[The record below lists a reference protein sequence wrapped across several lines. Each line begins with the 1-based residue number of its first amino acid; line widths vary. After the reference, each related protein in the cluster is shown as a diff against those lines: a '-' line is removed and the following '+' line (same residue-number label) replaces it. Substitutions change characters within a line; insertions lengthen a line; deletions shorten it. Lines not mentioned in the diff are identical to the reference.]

1 MKYYSFSTPKPVVF
15 DVCGNLRSTNGFL
28 HHRRCFDQWVFIY
41 VKTGNLHLSQDGEE
55 FTVGSGEYVFLP
67 PYHEHFGTEPTKS
80 LISYFWVH
88 FTLPEGTE
96 VTTHPDLPTLEE
108 LGLSHFKEDGA
119 VGGENT
125 AEGKTASVPDRE
137 NAGAGEKTVGR
148 KKEEVAGAADENAA
162 RDLYLWPERGST
174 HYRGKIPQYFLEL
187 LDMTRQ
193 QPTYPAHM
201 PDCLLTLLLMQVSRE
216 TQESLVVQENDL
228 PPVLNKV
235 TKWMRS
241 NLDDDISMFYAAAE
255 FDYSSDYLAS
265 LFRKHFHMSFTRCLN
280 LMRIDAAKAM
290 LVSQNCSIKEAAYSC
305 GFPDEKYFMKVF
317 REVVGMTPTAYKN
330 TYFKYEDM

>member
-1 MKYYSFSTPKPVVF
+1 MKYYSFSTPRPIVF
-15 DVCGNLRSTNGFL
+15 DVCGNLRSSNGFL
-28 HHRRCFDQWVFIY
+28 HHRRCFDRWVFIY
-41 VKTGNLHLSQDGEE
+41 VKTGSLHLSQDGED

-67 PYHEHFGTEPTKS
+67 PYHEHFGTEPSKS
-80 LISYFWVH
+80 LLSYFWVH

-96 VTTHPDLPTLEE
+96 VTPYPDLPTLDE
-108 LGLSHFKEDGA
+108 LGLSHFKAD
-119 VGGENT
+119 
-125 AEGKTASVPDRE
+125 
-137 NAGAGEKTVGR
+137 
-148 KKEEVAGAADENAA
+148 GAADESAA

-174 HYRGKIPQYFLEL
+174 HYHGKIPQYFAEL

-201 PDCLLTLLLMQVSRE
+201 PACLLTLLLMQVSRE

-228 PPVLNKV
+228 PPILNKV

-241 NLDDDISMFYAAAE
+241 NLDNDISMFYAAAE
-255 FDYSSDYLAS
+255 FNYSPDYLAS
-265 LFRKHFHMSFTRCLN
+265 LFRKYFHMSFTRCLN

-330 TYFKYEDM
+330 TYFKYENM

>member
-119 VGGENT
+119 VGG
-125 AEGKTASVPDRE
+125 
-137 NAGAGEKTVGR
+137 
-148 KKEEVAGAADENAA
+148 ENAA

-280 LMRIDAAKAM
+280 LMRIDAAKAT

>member
-1 MKYYSFSTPKPVVF
+1 MKYYSFSTPRPIVF

-28 HHRRCFDQWVFIY
+28 HHRRCFDRWVFIY
-41 VKTGNLHLSQDGEE
+41 VKTGSLHLSQDGED

-67 PYHEHFGTEPTKS
+67 PYHEHFGTEPSKS
-80 LISYFWVH
+80 LLSYFWVH

-96 VTTHPDLPTLEE
+96 VTPYPDLPTLDE
-108 LGLSHFKEDGA
+108 LGLSHFKADGA
-119 VGGENT
+119 
-125 AEGKTASVPDRE
+125 A
-137 NAGAGEKTVGR
+137 
-148 KKEEVAGAADENAA
+148 KESAA
-162 RDLYLWPERGST
+162 RDLYLWSERGST
-174 HYRGKIPQYFLEL
+174 HYRGKIPQYFSEL

-201 PDCLLTLLLMQVSRE
+201 PACLLTLLLMQVSRE

-228 PPVLNKV
+228 PPILNKV

-241 NLDDDISMFYAAAE
+241 NLDNDISMFYAAAE
-255 FDYSSDYLAS
+255 FNYSPDYLAS
-265 LFRKHFHMSFTRCLN
+265 LFRKYFHMSFTRCLN

-290 LVSQNCSIKEAAYSC
+290 LASQNCSIKEAAYSC

>member
-119 VGGENT
+119 VGG
-125 AEGKTASVPDRE
+125 
-137 NAGAGEKTVGR
+137 
-148 KKEEVAGAADENAA
+148 ENAA

-290 LVSQNCSIKEAAYSC
+290 LISQNCSIKEAAYSC

>member
-1 MKYYSFSTPKPVVF
+1 MKYYSFSTPRPIVF

-28 HHRRCFDQWVFIY
+28 HHRRCFDRWVFIY
-41 VKTGNLHLSQDGEE
+41 VKTGSLHLSQNGED

-67 PYHEHFGTEPTKS
+67 PYHEHFGTEPSKS
-80 LISYFWVH
+80 LLSYFWVH

-96 VTTHPDLPTLEE
+96 VTTYPDLPTLDE
-108 LGLSHFKEDGA
+108 LGLSHFKTDGA
-119 VGGENT
+119 
-125 AEGKTASVPDRE
+125 A
-137 NAGAGEKTVGR
+137 
-148 KKEEVAGAADENAA
+148 KESAA

-174 HYRGKIPQYFLEL
+174 HYRGKIPQYFSEL

-201 PDCLLTLLLMQVSRE
+201 PACLLTLLLMQVSRE

-228 PPVLNKV
+228 PPILNKV

-241 NLDDDISMFYAAAE
+241 NLDNDISMFYAAAE
-255 FDYSSDYLAS
+255 FNYSPDYLAS
-265 LFRKHFHMSFTRCLN
+265 LFRKYFHMSFTRCLN

-330 TYFKYEDM
+330 TYFKYENM

>member
-1 MKYYSFSTPKPVVF
+1 MKYYSFSTPRPIVF

-28 HHRRCFDQWVFIY
+28 HHRRCFDRWVFIY
-41 VKTGNLHLSQDGEE
+41 VKTGSLHLSQDGED

-67 PYHEHFGTEPTKS
+67 PYHEHFGTEPSKS
-80 LISYFWVH
+80 LLSYFWVH

-96 VTTHPDLPTLEE
+96 VTPYPDFPTLDE
-108 LGLSHFKEDGA
+108 LGLSHFKADG
-119 VGGENT
+119 V
-125 AEGKTASVPDRE
+125 AEES
-137 NAGAGEKTVGR
+137 
-148 KKEEVAGAADENAA
+148 AA

-174 HYRGKIPQYFLEL
+174 HYRGKIPQYFAEL

-201 PDCLLTLLLMQVSRE
+201 PACLLTLLLMQVSRE

-228 PPVLNKV
+228 PPILNKV

-241 NLDDDISMFYAAAE
+241 NLDNDISMFYAAAE
-255 FDYSSDYLAS
+255 FNYSPDYLAS
-265 LFRKHFHMSFTRCLN
+265 LFRKYFHMSFTRCLN

-330 TYFKYEDM
+330 TYFKYENM

>member
-1 MKYYSFSTPKPVVF
+1 MKYYSFSTPQPVVF

-96 VTTHPDLPTLEE
+96 VSTHPDLPTLEE

-119 VGGENT
+119 VGGEN
-125 AEGKTASVPDRE
+125 
-137 NAGAGEKTVGR
+137 
-148 KKEEVAGAADENAA
+148 AA
-162 RDLYLWPERGST
+162 RDLYLLPERGST

-235 TKWMRS
+235 AKWMRS

-290 LVSQNCSIKEAAYSC
+290 LISQNCSIKEAAYSC
-305 GFPDEKYFMKVF
+305 GFLDEKYFMKVF
-317 REVVGMTPTAYKN
+317 RDVVGMTPTAYKN

>member
-1 MKYYSFSTPKPVVF
+1 MKYYSFSTPRPIVF

-28 HHRRCFDQWVFIY
+28 HHRRCFDRWVFIY
-41 VKTGNLHLSQDGEE
+41 VKTGSLHLSQDGED

-67 PYHEHFGTEPTKS
+67 PYHEHFGTEPSKS
-80 LISYFWVH
+80 LLSYFWVH
-88 FTLPEGTE
+88 FTLPEHTE
-96 VTTHPDLPTLEE
+96 VTTYPDLPTLDE
-108 LGLSHFKEDGA
+108 LGLSHFKADGA
-119 VGGENT
+119 
-125 AEGKTASVPDRE
+125 A
-137 NAGAGEKTVGR
+137 
-148 KKEEVAGAADENAA
+148 KESAA

-174 HYRGKIPQYFLEL
+174 HYRGKIPQYISEL

-201 PDCLLTLLLMQVSRE
+201 PACLLTLLLMQVSRE

-228 PPVLNKV
+228 PPILNKV

-241 NLDDDISMFYAAAE
+241 NLDNDISMFYAAAE
-255 FDYSSDYLAS
+255 FNYSPDYLAS
-265 LFRKHFHMSFTRCLN
+265 LFRKYFHMSFTRCLN

>member
-119 VGGENT
+119 VGG
-125 AEGKTASVPDRE
+125 
-137 NAGAGEKTVGR
+137 
-148 KKEEVAGAADENAA
+148 ENAA

-280 LMRIDAAKAM
+280 LMRIDAAKAI

>member
-55 FTVGSGEYVFLP
+55 FTIGSGEYVFLP

-88 FTLPEGTE
+88 FTLPESTE

-108 LGLSHFKEDGA
+108 LGLSHFKVDGA

-125 AEGKTASVPDRE
+125 
-137 NAGAGEKTVGR
+137 
-148 KKEEVAGAADENAA
+148 A

>member
-1 MKYYSFSTPKPVVF
+1 MKYYSFSTPRPIVF

-28 HHRRCFDQWVFIY
+28 HHRRCFDRWVFIY
-41 VKTGNLHLSQDGEE
+41 VKTGSLHLSQDGED

-67 PYHEHFGTEPTKS
+67 PYHEHFGTEPSKS
-80 LISYFWVH
+80 LLSYFWVH

-96 VTTHPDLPTLEE
+96 VTSYPDLPTLDE
-108 LGLSHFKEDGA
+108 LGLSHFKADGA
-119 VGGENT
+119 
-125 AEGKTASVPDRE
+125 A
-137 NAGAGEKTVGR
+137 
-148 KKEEVAGAADENAA
+148 KESAA

-174 HYRGKIPQYFLEL
+174 HYRGKIPRYFAEL

-201 PDCLLTLLLMQVSRE
+201 PACLLTLLLMQVSRE
-216 TQESLVVQENDL
+216 TQESLVVQANDL
-228 PPVLNKV
+228 PPILNKV

-241 NLDDDISMFYAAAE
+241 NLDNDISMFYAAAE
-255 FDYSSDYLAS
+255 FNYSPDYLAS
-265 LFRKHFHMSFTRCLN
+265 LFRKYFHMSFTRCLN

-330 TYFKYEDM
+330 TYFKYENM

>member
-1 MKYYSFSTPKPVVF
+1 MKYYSFSTPSPIVF

-28 HHRRCFDQWVFIY
+28 HHRRCFDRWVFIY
-41 VKTGNLHLSQDGEE
+41 VKTGSLHLSQDGED
-55 FTVGSGEYVFLP
+55 FTVGSGEYVFLS
-67 PYHEHFGTEPTKS
+67 PYHEHFGTEPSKS
-80 LISYFWVH
+80 LLSYFWVH

-96 VTTHPDLPTLEE
+96 VTPYPDLPTLDE
-108 LGLSHFKEDGA
+108 LGLSHFKAD
-119 VGGENT
+119 
-125 AEGKTASVPDRE
+125 
-137 NAGAGEKTVGR
+137 
-148 KKEEVAGAADENAA
+148 GAADESAA

-174 HYRGKIPQYFLEL
+174 HYRGKIPQYFAEL

-201 PDCLLTLLLMQVSRE
+201 PACLLTLLLMQVSRE

-228 PPVLNKV
+228 PPILNKV

-241 NLDDDISMFYAAAE
+241 NLDNDISMFYAAAE
-255 FDYSSDYLAS
+255 FNYSPDYLAS
-265 LFRKHFHMSFTRCLN
+265 LFRKYFHMSFTRCLN

-330 TYFKYEDM
+330 TYFKYENM

>member
-1 MKYYSFSTPKPVVF
+1 MKYYSFSTPRPIVF
-15 DVCGNLRSTNGFL
+15 DVCGNLRSSNGFL
-28 HHRRCFDQWVFIY
+28 HHRRCFDRWVFIY
-41 VKTGNLHLSQDGEE
+41 VKTGSLHLSQDGED

-67 PYHEHFGTEPTKS
+67 PYHEHFGTEPSKS
-80 LISYFWVH
+80 LLSYFWVH

-96 VTTHPDLPTLEE
+96 VTTYPDLPTLDE
-108 LGLSHFKEDGA
+108 LGLSHFKAD
-119 VGGENT
+119 
-125 AEGKTASVPDRE
+125 
-137 NAGAGEKTVGR
+137 
-148 KKEEVAGAADENAA
+148 GAADESAA

-174 HYRGKIPQYFLEL
+174 HYRGKIPQYFAEL

-201 PDCLLTLLLMQVSRE
+201 PACLLTLLLMQVSRE

-228 PPVLNKV
+228 PPILNKV

-241 NLDDDISMFYAAAE
+241 NLDNDISMFYAAAE
-255 FDYSSDYLAS
+255 FNYSPDYLAS
-265 LFRKHFHMSFTRCLN
+265 LFRKYFHMSFTRCLN

-330 TYFKYEDM
+330 TYFKYENM

>member
-1 MKYYSFSTPKPVVF
+1 MKYYSFSTPRPIVF

-28 HHRRCFDQWVFIY
+28 HHRRCFDRWVFIY
-41 VKTGNLHLSQDGEE
+41 VKTGSLHLSQDGEN

-67 PYHEHFGTEPTKS
+67 PYHEHFGTEPSKS
-80 LISYFWVH
+80 LLSYFWVH

-96 VTTHPDLPTLEE
+96 VTPYPDLPTLDE
-108 LGLSHFKEDGA
+108 LGLSHFKAD
-119 VGGENT
+119 
-125 AEGKTASVPDRE
+125 
-137 NAGAGEKTVGR
+137 
-148 KKEEVAGAADENAA
+148 GAADESAA

-174 HYRGKIPQYFLEL
+174 HYRGKIPQYFAEL

-201 PDCLLTLLLMQVSRE
+201 PACLLTLLLMQVSRE

-228 PPVLNKV
+228 PPILNKV

-241 NLDDDISMFYAAAE
+241 NLDNDISMFYAAAE
-255 FDYSSDYLAS
+255 FNYSPDYLAS
-265 LFRKHFHMSFTRCLN
+265 LFRKYFHMSFTRCLN

-317 REVVGMTPTAYKN
+317 REVIGMTPTAYKN

>member
-1 MKYYSFSTPKPVVF
+1 MKYYSFSTPMPIVF

-28 HHRRCFDQWVFIY
+28 HHRRCFDRWVFIY
-41 VKTGNLHLSQDGEE
+41 VKTGSLHLSQDGED

-67 PYHEHFGTEPTKS
+67 PYHEHFGTEPSKS
-80 LISYFWVH
+80 LLSYFWVH
-88 FTLPEGTE
+88 FTLPEHTE
-96 VTTHPDLPTLEE
+96 VTTYPDLPTLDE
-108 LGLSHFKEDGA
+108 LGLSHFKADGA
-119 VGGENT
+119 
-125 AEGKTASVPDRE
+125 A
-137 NAGAGEKTVGR
+137 
-148 KKEEVAGAADENAA
+148 KESAA

-174 HYRGKIPQYFLEL
+174 HYRGKIPQYFAEL

-201 PDCLLTLLLMQVSRE
+201 PACLLTLLLMQVSRE

-228 PPVLNKV
+228 PPILNKV
-235 TKWMRS
+235 IKWMRS
-241 NLDDDISMFYAAAE
+241 NLDNDISMFYAAAE
-255 FDYSSDYLAS
+255 FNYSPDYLAS
-265 LFRKHFHMSFTRCLN
+265 LFRKYFHMSFTRCLN

-330 TYFKYEDM
+330 TYFKYENM

>member
-1 MKYYSFSTPKPVVF
+1 MKYYSFSTPRPIVF

-28 HHRRCFDQWVFIY
+28 HHRRCFDRWVFIY
-41 VKTGNLHLSQDGEE
+41 VKTGSLHLSQDGED

-67 PYHEHFGTEPTKS
+67 PYHEHFGTEPSKS
-80 LISYFWVH
+80 LLSYFWVH

-96 VTTHPDLPTLEE
+96 VTPYPDFPTLDE
-108 LGLSHFKEDGA
+108 LGLSHFKADG
-119 VGGENT
+119 V
-125 AEGKTASVPDRE
+125 AEES
-137 NAGAGEKTVGR
+137 
-148 KKEEVAGAADENAA
+148 AA

-174 HYRGKIPQYFLEL
+174 HYRGKIPQYFAEL

-201 PDCLLTLLLMQVSRE
+201 PACLLTLLLMQVSRE
-216 TQESLVVQENDL
+216 TQESLVMQENDL
-228 PPVLNKV
+228 PPILNKV

-241 NLDDDISMFYAAAE
+241 NLDNDISMFYAAAE
-255 FDYSSDYLAS
+255 FNYSPDYLAS
-265 LFRKHFHMSFTRCLN
+265 LFRKYFHMSFTRCLN

-330 TYFKYEDM
+330 TYFKYENM

>member
-1 MKYYSFSTPKPVVF
+1 MKYYSFSTPRPIVF

-28 HHRRCFDQWVFIY
+28 HHRRCFDRWVFIY
-41 VKTGNLHLSQDGEE
+41 VKTGSLHLSQDGED

-67 PYHEHFGTEPTKS
+67 PYHEHFGTEPSKS
-80 LISYFWVH
+80 LLSYFWVH
-88 FTLPEGTE
+88 FTLPEHAE
-96 VTTHPDLPTLEE
+96 VTTYPDLPTLDE
-108 LGLSHFKEDGA
+108 LGLSHFKADGA
-119 VGGENT
+119 
-125 AEGKTASVPDRE
+125 A
-137 NAGAGEKTVGR
+137 
-148 KKEEVAGAADENAA
+148 KESAA

-174 HYRGKIPQYFLEL
+174 HYRGKIPQYISEL

-201 PDCLLTLLLMQVSRE
+201 PACLLTLLLMQVSRE

-228 PPVLNKV
+228 PPILNKV

-241 NLDDDISMFYAAAE
+241 NLDNDISMFYAAAE
-255 FDYSSDYLAS
+255 FNYSPDYLAS
-265 LFRKHFHMSFTRCLN
+265 LFRKYFHMSFTRCLN

>member
-1 MKYYSFSTPKPVVF
+1 MKYYSFSTPRPIVF

-28 HHRRCFDQWVFIY
+28 HHRRCFDRWVFIY
-41 VKTGNLHLSQDGEE
+41 VKTGSLHLSQNGED

-67 PYHEHFGTEPTKS
+67 PYHEHFGTEPSKS
-80 LISYFWVH
+80 LLSYFWVH

-96 VTTHPDLPTLEE
+96 VTTYPDLPTLDE
-108 LGLSHFKEDGA
+108 LGLSHFKADGA
-119 VGGENT
+119 
-125 AEGKTASVPDRE
+125 A
-137 NAGAGEKTVGR
+137 
-148 KKEEVAGAADENAA
+148 KESAA

-174 HYRGKIPQYFLEL
+174 HYRGKIPQYFSEL

-201 PDCLLTLLLMQVSRE
+201 PACLLTLLLMQVSRE

-228 PPVLNKV
+228 PPILNKV

-241 NLDDDISMFYAAAE
+241 NLDNDISMFYAAAE
-255 FDYSSDYLAS
+255 FNYSPDYLAS
-265 LFRKHFHMSFTRCLN
+265 LFRKYFHMSFTRCLN

-330 TYFKYEDM
+330 TYFKYENM

>member
-1 MKYYSFSTPKPVVF
+1 MKYYSFSTPRPIVF

-28 HHRRCFDQWVFIY
+28 HHRRCFDRWVFIY
-41 VKTGNLHLSQDGEE
+41 VKTGSLHLSQDGED

-67 PYHEHFGTEPTKS
+67 PYHEHFGTEPSKS
-80 LISYFWVH
+80 LLSYFWVH
-88 FTLPEGTE
+88 FTLPEHTE
-96 VTTHPDLPTLEE
+96 VTPYPDLPTLDE
-108 LGLSHFKEDGA
+108 LGLSHFKAD
-119 VGGENT
+119 
-125 AEGKTASVPDRE
+125 
-137 NAGAGEKTVGR
+137 
-148 KKEEVAGAADENAA
+148 GAADESAA

-174 HYRGKIPQYFLEL
+174 HYRGKIPQYFSEL

-201 PDCLLTLLLMQVSRE
+201 PACLLTLLLMQVSRE

-228 PPVLNKV
+228 PPILNKV

-241 NLDDDISMFYAAAE
+241 NLDNDISMFYAAAE
-255 FDYSSDYLAS
+255 FNYSPDYLAS
-265 LFRKHFHMSFTRCLN
+265 LFRKYFHMSFTRYLN

-330 TYFKYEDM
+330 TYFKYENM

>member
-1 MKYYSFSTPKPVVF
+1 MKYYSFSTPRPIVF

-28 HHRRCFDQWVFIY
+28 HHRRCFDRWVFIY
-41 VKTGNLHLSQDGEE
+41 VKTGSLHLSQDGED

-67 PYHEHFGTEPTKS
+67 PYHEHFGTEPSKS
-80 LISYFWVH
+80 LLSYFWVH

-96 VTTHPDLPTLEE
+96 VTPYPDLPTLDE
-108 LGLSHFKEDGA
+108 LGLSHFKADGA
-119 VGGENT
+119 
-125 AEGKTASVPDRE
+125 A
-137 NAGAGEKTVGR
+137 
-148 KKEEVAGAADENAA
+148 KESAA

-174 HYRGKIPQYFLEL
+174 HYRGKIPQYFSEL

-201 PDCLLTLLLMQVSRE
+201 PACLLTLLLMQVSRE

-228 PPVLNKV
+228 PPILNKV

-241 NLDDDISMFYAAAE
+241 NLDNDISMFYAAAE
-255 FDYSSDYLAS
+255 FNYSPDYLAS
-265 LFRKHFHMSFTRCLN
+265 LFRKYFHMSFTRCLN

-317 REVVGMTPTAYKN
+317 REVIGMTPTAYKN
-330 TYFKYEDM
+330 TYFKYENM

>member
-1 MKYYSFSTPKPVVF
+1 MKYYSFSTPRPIVF

-28 HHRRCFDQWVFIY
+28 HHRRCFDRWVFIY
-41 VKTGNLHLSQDGEE
+41 VKTGSLHLSQDGED

-67 PYHEHFGTEPTKS
+67 PYHEHFGTEPSKS
-80 LISYFWVH
+80 LLSYFWVH

-96 VTTHPDLPTLEE
+96 VTPYPDLPTLDE
-108 LGLSHFKEDGA
+108 LGLSHFKADGA
-119 VGGENT
+119 V
-125 AEGKTASVPDRE
+125 
-137 NAGAGEKTVGR
+137 
-148 KKEEVAGAADENAA
+148 KESAA

-174 HYRGKIPQYFLEL
+174 HYHGKIPQYFSEL

-201 PDCLLTLLLMQVSRE
+201 PACLLTLLLMQVSRE

-228 PPVLNKV
+228 PPILNKV

-241 NLDDDISMFYAAAE
+241 NLDNDISMFYAAAE
-255 FDYSSDYLAS
+255 FNYSPDYLAS
-265 LFRKHFHMSFTRCLN
+265 LFRKYFHMSFTRCLN
-280 LMRIDAAKAM
+280 LMRIDATKAM

>member
-125 AEGKTASVPDRE
+125 S
-137 NAGAGEKTVGR
+137 
-148 KKEEVAGAADENAA
+148 

-290 LVSQNCSIKEAAYSC
+290 LISQNCSIKEAAYSC

>member
-1 MKYYSFSTPKPVVF
+1 MKYYSFSTPRPIVF
-15 DVCGNLRSTNGFL
+15 EVCGNLRSTNGFL
-28 HHRRCFDQWVFIY
+28 HHRRCFDRWVFIY
-41 VKTGNLHLSQDGEE
+41 VKTGSLHLSQDGED

-67 PYHEHFGTEPTKS
+67 PYHEHFGTEPSKS
-80 LISYFWVH
+80 LLSYFWVH
-88 FTLPEGTE
+88 FTLPEGIE
-96 VTTHPDLPTLEE
+96 VTTYPDLPTLDE
-108 LGLSHFKEDGA
+108 LGLSHFKADGA
-119 VGGENT
+119 ADRDTTPVGERTASAPDGEN
-125 AEGKTASVPDRE
+125 
-137 NAGAGEKTVGR
+137 
-148 KKEEVAGAADENAA
+148 AGAADESAARDKEGVADESAA

-174 HYRGKIPQYFLEL
+174 HYRGKIPQYFSEL

-201 PDCLLTLLLMQVSRE
+201 PACLLTLLLMQVSRE

-228 PPVLNKV
+228 PPILNKL

-241 NLDDDISMFYAAAE
+241 NLDNDISMFYAAAE
-255 FDYSSDYLAS
+255 FNYSPDYLAS
-265 LFRKHFHMSFTRCLN
+265 LFRKYFHMSFTRCLN

-305 GFPDEKYFMKVF
+305 GFPNEKYFMKVF

-330 TYFKYEDM
+330 TYFKYENM

>member
-1 MKYYSFSTPKPVVF
+1 MKYYSFSTPRPIVF

-28 HHRRCFDQWVFIY
+28 HHRRCFDRWVFIY
-41 VKTGNLHLSQDGEE
+41 VKTGSLHLSQDGED

-67 PYHEHFGTEPTKS
+67 PYHEHFGTEPSKS
-80 LISYFWVH
+80 LLAYFWVH

-96 VTTHPDLPTLEE
+96 VTPYPDLPTLDE
-108 LGLSHFKEDGA
+108 LGLSHFKADGA
-119 VGGENT
+119 
-125 AEGKTASVPDRE
+125 A
-137 NAGAGEKTVGR
+137 
-148 KKEEVAGAADENAA
+148 KESAA

-174 HYRGKIPQYFLEL
+174 HYRGKIPQYFAEL

-201 PDCLLTLLLMQVSRE
+201 PACLLTLLLMQVSRE

-228 PPVLNKV
+228 PPILNKV

-241 NLDDDISMFYAAAE
+241 NLDNDISMFYAAAE
-255 FDYSSDYLAS
+255 FNYSPDYLAS
-265 LFRKHFHMSFTRCLN
+265 LFRKYFHMSFTRCLN

-330 TYFKYEDM
+330 TYFKYENM

>member
-1 MKYYSFSTPKPVVF
+1 MKYYSFSTPRPIVF

-28 HHRRCFDQWVFIY
+28 HHRRCFDRWVFIY
-41 VKTGNLHLSQDGEE
+41 VKTGSLHLSQDGED

-67 PYHEHFGTEPTKS
+67 PYHEHFGTEPSKS
-80 LISYFWVH
+80 LLSYFWVH

-96 VTTHPDLPTLEE
+96 VTTYPDLPTLDE
-108 LGLSHFKEDGA
+108 LGLSHFKADG
-119 VGGENT
+119 T
-125 AEGKTASVPDRE
+125 A
-137 NAGAGEKTVGR
+137 
-148 KKEEVAGAADENAA
+148 KESAA

-174 HYRGKIPQYFLEL
+174 HYRGKIPQYFSEL

-201 PDCLLTLLLMQVSRE
+201 PACLLTLLLMQVSRE

-228 PPVLNKV
+228 PPILNKV

-241 NLDDDISMFYAAAE
+241 NLDNDISMFYAAAE
-255 FDYSSDYLAS
+255 FNYSPDYLAS
-265 LFRKHFHMSFTRCLN
+265 LFRKYFHMSFTRCLN

-330 TYFKYEDM
+330 TYFKYENM

>member
-1 MKYYSFSTPKPVVF
+1 MKYYSFSTPRPIVF

-28 HHRRCFDQWVFIY
+28 HHRRCFDRWVFIY
-41 VKTGNLHLSQDGEE
+41 VKTGSLHLSQDGED

-67 PYHEHFGTEPTKS
+67 PYHEHFGTEPSKS
-80 LISYFWVH
+80 LLSYFWVH

-96 VTTHPDLPTLEE
+96 VTPYPDLPTLDE
-108 LGLSHFKEDGA
+108 LGLSHFK
-119 VGGENT
+119 
-125 AEGKTASVPDRE
+125 AEGV
-137 NAGAGEKTVGR
+137 
-148 KKEEVAGAADENAA
+148 ADESAA

-174 HYRGKIPQYFLEL
+174 HYRGKIPQYFSEL

-201 PDCLLTLLLMQVSRE
+201 PACLLTLLLMQVSRE

-228 PPVLNKV
+228 PPILNKV

-241 NLDDDISMFYAAAE
+241 NLDNDISMFYAAAE
-255 FDYSSDYLAS
+255 FNYSPDYLAS
-265 LFRKHFHMSFTRCLN
+265 LFRKYFHMSFTRCLN

>member
-1 MKYYSFSTPKPVVF
+1 MKYYSFSTPRPIVF

-28 HHRRCFDQWVFIY
+28 HHRRCFDRWVFIY
-41 VKTGNLHLSQDGEE
+41 VKTGSLHLSQDGED

-67 PYHEHFGTEPTKS
+67 PYHEHFGTEPSKS
-80 LISYFWVH
+80 LLSYFWVH
-88 FTLPEGTE
+88 FTLPEDSE
-96 VTTHPDLPTLEE
+96 VTTYPDLPTLDE
-108 LGLSHFKEDGA
+108 LGLSHFKAD
-119 VGGENT
+119 
-125 AEGKTASVPDRE
+125 
-137 NAGAGEKTVGR
+137 
-148 KKEEVAGAADENAA
+148 GAADESAA

-174 HYRGKIPQYFLEL
+174 HYCGKIPRYFSEL

-201 PDCLLTLLLMQVSRE
+201 PACLLTLLLMQVSRE

-228 PPVLNKV
+228 PPILNKV

-241 NLDDDISMFYAAAE
+241 NLDNDISMFYAAAE
-255 FDYSSDYLAS
+255 FNYSPDYLAS
-265 LFRKHFHMSFTRCLN
+265 LFRKYFHMSFTRCLN

-330 TYFKYEDM
+330 TYFKYENM

>member
-1 MKYYSFSTPKPVVF
+1 MKYYSFSTPSPIVF

-28 HHRRCFDQWVFIY
+28 HHRRCFDRWVFIY
-41 VKTGNLHLSQDGEE
+41 VKTGSLHLSQDGED

-67 PYHEHFGTEPTKS
+67 PYHEHFGTEPSKS
-80 LISYFWVH
+80 LLSYFWVH
-88 FTLPEGTE
+88 FTLPEHTE
-96 VTTHPDLPTLEE
+96 VTTYPDLPTLDE
-108 LGLSHFKEDGA
+108 LGLSHFKADGA
-119 VGGENT
+119 
-125 AEGKTASVPDRE
+125 A
-137 NAGAGEKTVGR
+137 
-148 KKEEVAGAADENAA
+148 KESAA

-174 HYRGKIPQYFLEL
+174 HYRGKIPQYFAEL

-201 PDCLLTLLLMQVSRE
+201 PACLLTLLLMQVSRE

-228 PPVLNKV
+228 PPILNKV

-241 NLDDDISMFYAAAE
+241 NLDNDISMFYAAAE
-255 FDYSSDYLAS
+255 FNYSPDYLAS
-265 LFRKHFHMSFTRCLN
+265 LFRKYFHMSFTRCLN

>member
-1 MKYYSFSTPKPVVF
+1 MKYYSFSTPRPIVF

-28 HHRRCFDQWVFIY
+28 HHRRCFDRWVFIY
-41 VKTGNLHLSQDGEE
+41 VKTGSLHLSQDGED

-67 PYHEHFGTEPTKS
+67 PYHEHFGTEPSKS
-80 LISYFWVH
+80 LLSYFWVH

-96 VTTHPDLPTLEE
+96 VTPYPDLPTLDE
-108 LGLSHFKEDGA
+108 LGLSHFKADGA
-119 VGGENT
+119 
-125 AEGKTASVPDRE
+125 A
-137 NAGAGEKTVGR
+137 
-148 KKEEVAGAADENAA
+148 KESAA
-162 RDLYLWPERGST
+162 RDLYLWSERGST
-174 HYRGKIPQYFLEL
+174 HYRGKIPQYFAEL

-201 PDCLLTLLLMQVSRE
+201 PACLLTLLLMQVSRE

-228 PPVLNKV
+228 PPILNKV

-241 NLDDDISMFYAAAE
+241 NLDNDISMFYAAAE
-255 FDYSSDYLAS
+255 FNYSPDYLAS
-265 LFRKHFHMSFTRCLN
+265 LFRKYFHMSFTRCLN

-330 TYFKYEDM
+330 TYFKYENM

>member
-1 MKYYSFSTPKPVVF
+1 MKYYSFSTPRPIVF

-28 HHRRCFDQWVFIY
+28 HHRRCFDRWVFIY
-41 VKTGNLHLSQDGEE
+41 VKTGSLHLSQNGED

-67 PYHEHFGTEPTKS
+67 PYHEHFGTEPSKS
-80 LISYFWVH
+80 LLSYFWVH

-96 VTTHPDLPTLEE
+96 VTTYPDLPTLDE
-108 LGLSHFKEDGA
+108 LGLSHFKADGA
-119 VGGENT
+119 
-125 AEGKTASVPDRE
+125 A
-137 NAGAGEKTVGR
+137 
-148 KKEEVAGAADENAA
+148 KESAA

-174 HYRGKIPQYFLEL
+174 HYRGKIPQYFSEL

-201 PDCLLTLLLMQVSRE
+201 PACLLTLLLMQVSRE

-228 PPVLNKV
+228 PPILNKV

-241 NLDDDISMFYAAAE
+241 NLDNDISMFYAAAE
-255 FDYSSDYLAS
+255 FNYSPDDLAS
-265 LFRKHFHMSFTRCLN
+265 LFRKYFHMSFTRCLN

-330 TYFKYEDM
+330 TYFKYENM

>member
-1 MKYYSFSTPKPVVF
+1 MKYYSFSTPRPIVF

-28 HHRRCFDQWVFIY
+28 HHRRCFDRWVFIY
-41 VKTGNLHLSQDGEE
+41 VKTGSLHLSQDGED

-67 PYHEHFGTEPTKS
+67 PYHEHFGTEPSKS
-80 LISYFWVH
+80 LLSYFWVH

-96 VTTHPDLPTLEE
+96 VTTYPDLPTLDE
-108 LGLSHFKEDGA
+108 LGLSHFKADGA
-119 VGGENT
+119 
-125 AEGKTASVPDRE
+125 A
-137 NAGAGEKTVGR
+137 
-148 KKEEVAGAADENAA
+148 KESAA

-174 HYRGKIPQYFLEL
+174 HYRGKIPQYFSEL

-201 PDCLLTLLLMQVSRE
+201 PACLLTLLLMQVSRE

-228 PPVLNKV
+228 PPILNKV

-241 NLDDDISMFYAAAE
+241 NLDNDISMFYAAAE
-255 FDYSSDYLAS
+255 FNYSPDYLAS
-265 LFRKHFHMSFTRCLN
+265 LFRKYFHMSFTRCLN

-330 TYFKYEDM
+330 TYFKYENM

>member
-1 MKYYSFSTPKPVVF
+1 MKYYSFSTPRPIVF

-28 HHRRCFDQWVFIY
+28 HHRRCFDRWVFIY
-41 VKTGNLHLSQDGEE
+41 VKTGSLHLSQDGED

-67 PYHEHFGTEPTKS
+67 PYHEHFGTEPSKS
-80 LISYFWVH
+80 LLSYFWVH

-96 VTTHPDLPTLEE
+96 VTTYPDLPTLDE
-108 LGLSHFKEDGA
+108 LGLSHFKADGA
-119 VGGENT
+119 
-125 AEGKTASVPDRE
+125 A
-137 NAGAGEKTVGR
+137 
-148 KKEEVAGAADENAA
+148 KESAA

-174 HYRGKIPQYFLEL
+174 HYRGKIPQYFSEL

-201 PDCLLTLLLMQVSRE
+201 PACLLTLLLMQVSRE

-228 PPVLNKV
+228 PPILNKV

-241 NLDDDISMFYAAAE
+241 NLDNDISMFYAAAE
-255 FDYSSDYLAS
+255 FNYSPDYLAS
-265 LFRKHFHMSFTRCLN
+265 LFRKYFHMSFTRCLN

>member
-1 MKYYSFSTPKPVVF
+1 MKYYSFSTPRPIVF
-15 DVCGNLRSTNGFL
+15 DVCGNLRSSNGFL
-28 HHRRCFDQWVFIY
+28 HHRRCFDRWVFIY
-41 VKTGNLHLSQDGEE
+41 VKTGSLHLSQDGED

-67 PYHEHFGTEPTKS
+67 PYHEHFGTEPSKS
-80 LISYFWVH
+80 LLSYFWVH

-96 VTTHPDLPTLEE
+96 VTSYPDLPTLDE
-108 LGLSHFKEDGA
+108 LGLSHFKADGA
-119 VGGENT
+119 
-125 AEGKTASVPDRE
+125 A
-137 NAGAGEKTVGR
+137 
-148 KKEEVAGAADENAA
+148 KESAA

-174 HYRGKIPQYFLEL
+174 HYRGKIPRYFSEL

-201 PDCLLTLLLMQVSRE
+201 PTCLLTLLLMQVSRE

-228 PPVLNKV
+228 PPILNKV

-241 NLDDDISMFYAAAE
+241 NLDNDISMFYAAAE
-255 FDYSSDYLAS
+255 FNYSPDYLAS
-265 LFRKHFHMSFTRCLN
+265 LFRKYFHMSFTRCLN

-330 TYFKYEDM
+330 TYFKYENM

>member
-1 MKYYSFSTPKPVVF
+1 MKYNSFSTPRPIVF
-15 DVCGNLRSTNGFL
+15 DVCGNLRSSNGFL
-28 HHRRCFDQWVFIY
+28 HHRRCFDRWVFIY
-41 VKTGNLHLSQDGEE
+41 VKTGSLHLSQDGED

-67 PYHEHFGTEPTKS
+67 PYHEHFGTEPSKS
-80 LISYFWVH
+80 LLSYFWVH

-96 VTTHPDLPTLEE
+96 VTTYPDLPTLDE
-108 LGLSHFKEDGA
+108 LGLSHFKADGA
-119 VGGENT
+119 
-125 AEGKTASVPDRE
+125 AEES
-137 NAGAGEKTVGR
+137 
-148 KKEEVAGAADENAA
+148 AA
-162 RDLYLWPERGST
+162 RDLYLWPERSST
-174 HYRGKIPQYFLEL
+174 HYRGKIPQYFAEL

-201 PDCLLTLLLMQVSRE
+201 PACLLTLLLMQVSRE

-228 PPVLNKV
+228 PPILNKV

-241 NLDDDISMFYAAAE
+241 NLDNDISMFYAAAE
-255 FDYSSDYLAS
+255 FNYSPDYLAS
-265 LFRKHFHMSFTRCLN
+265 LFRKYFHMSFTRCLN

-330 TYFKYEDM
+330 TYFKYENM

>member
-1 MKYYSFSTPKPVVF
+1 MKYYSFSTPRPIVF

-28 HHRRCFDQWVFIY
+28 HHRRCFDRWVFIY
-41 VKTGNLHLSQDGEE
+41 VKTGSLHLSQDGED

-67 PYHEHFGTEPTKS
+67 PYHEHFGTEPSKS
-80 LISYFWVH
+80 LLSYFWVH

-96 VTTHPDLPTLEE
+96 VTTYPDLPTMDE
-108 LGLSHFKEDGA
+108 LGLSHFKADGA
-119 VGGENT
+119 
-125 AEGKTASVPDRE
+125 A
-137 NAGAGEKTVGR
+137 
-148 KKEEVAGAADENAA
+148 KESTA
-162 RDLYLWPERGST
+162 RDLYLWPGRGST
-174 HYRGKIPQYFLEL
+174 HYRGKIPQYFSEL

-201 PDCLLTLLLMQVSRE
+201 PACLLTLLLMQVSWE

-228 PPVLNKV
+228 PPILNKV

-241 NLDDDISMFYAAAE
+241 NLDNDISMFYAAAE
-255 FDYSSDYLAS
+255 FNYSPDYLAS
-265 LFRKHFHMSFTRCLN
+265 LFRKYFHMSFTRCLN

-330 TYFKYEDM
+330 TYFKYENM

>member
-1 MKYYSFSTPKPVVF
+1 MKYYSFSTPRPIVF

-28 HHRRCFDQWVFIY
+28 HHRRCFDRWVFIY
-41 VKTGNLHLSQDGEE
+41 VKTGSLHLSQDGED

-67 PYHEHFGTEPTKS
+67 PYHEHFGTEPSKS
-80 LISYFWVH
+80 LLSYFWVH

-96 VTTHPDLPTLEE
+96 VTTYPDLPTLDE
-108 LGLSHFKEDGA
+108 LGLSHFKADGA
-119 VGGENT
+119 
-125 AEGKTASVPDRE
+125 A
-137 NAGAGEKTVGR
+137 
-148 KKEEVAGAADENAA
+148 KESAA

-174 HYRGKIPQYFLEL
+174 HYCGKIPQYFSEL

-201 PDCLLTLLLMQVSRE
+201 PACLLTLLLMQVSRE

-228 PPVLNKV
+228 PPILNKV

-241 NLDDDISMFYAAAE
+241 NLDNDISMFYAAAE
-255 FDYSSDYLAS
+255 FNYSPDYLAS
-265 LFRKHFHMSFTRCLN
+265 LFRKYFHMSFTRCLN